1 MRIKRS
7 GVIHILLLG
16 SALLLSSG
24 PSRAGIPEPPAF
36 IVGALETPAGLPV
49 TRGSLRFDFTP
60 VGGGEVIQVEA
71 FVGSFTRDI
80 TFFAFIPL
88 ERGPVSDPTE
98 VLEFGGVKTYTITA
112 FYNGAPINA
121 KANSAV
127 KLLNDPY
134 SPARADL
141 IGPLTILVSPEG
153 PQVSVSPSLNFG
165 FVPQGG
171 SAEDAFEIYNVGTQ
185 SFTGTARLQ
194 TSGDFD
200 LMEGGVPVIEVAI
213 NLAAGETLV
222 VPVRFQ
228 PSISSSL
235 IEDVLQVRTGGGN
248 EDRNLSGNSVL
259 TGSPDPDLNGDGVVD
274 KGDLYFI
281 LLSWYY
287 SSPSIPKPQ
296 ADLNRDNAINHPDLV
311 RLLHTMRN

>member
-7 GVIHILLLG
+7 GVLHILLLG
-16 SALLLSSG
+16 SALLLSAG

-36 IVGALETPAGLPV
+36 IVGALETPSGLPV

-60 VGGGEVIQVEA
+60 VGGGEVIQIEA
-71 FVGSFTRDI
+71 FVGAFARDI

-88 ERGPVSDPTE
+88 ERPPVSDPTGT
-98 VLEFGGVKTYTITA
+98 LELGSSKTYTITA
-112 FYNGAPINA
+112 FFNGAPINA

-127 KLLNDPY
+127 KLLNEAY
-134 SPARADL
+134 APARADL
-141 IGPLTILVSPEG
+141 IGPLAILVSPEG
-153 PQVSVSPSLNFG
+153 PQVSVSPALDFG

-194 TSGDFD
+194 NSGDFD
-200 LMEGGVPVIEVAI
+200 LMEGGVPVIEVAV

-228 PSISSSL
+228 PSIASSL
-235 IEDVLQVRTGGGN
+235 IEDVLQVRTGGGD
-248 EDRNLSGNSVL
+248 EDRNLSGSSVL
-259 TGSPDPDLNGDGVVD
+259 TGSPDPDLNEDGVVD
-274 KGDLYFI
+274 KGDLYLI

-311 RLLHTMRN
+311 RLLNSLRN